1 MKAIKTAV
9 LSEMASGGG
18 PTIILGG
25 GFSPINGMEFLGQ
38 SEAKG
43 RSLHK
48 CSRIFNVRET
58 QKPGENYI
66 ITGRILRTTTVKD
79 GDDLTNVMA
88 DTP

>member
-1 MKAIKTAV
+1 
-9 LSEMASGGG
+9 MASGGG

-58 QKPGENYI
+58 QKPDH
-66 ITGRILRTTTVKD
+66 VSSSD
-79 GDDLTNVMA
+79 G
-88 DTP
+88 

>member
-1 MKAIKTAV
+1 MKAIKTAALYYQWGLF

-25 GFSPINGMEFLGQ
+25 GFSSINGMEFLGQ

-43 RSLHK
+43 CSLHK

-58 QKPGENYI
+58 QKPDH
-66 ITGRILRTTTVKD
+66 VSSSD
-79 GDDLTNVMA
+79 G
-88 DTP
+88 